1 MEAAVTGSARASRL
15 CGLAWAASLAA
26 LVGCAPVSVTGAW
39 RAPDYSGS
47 IKRALVVG
55 VFESPTDRRSLEDAL
70 AQALAKKGVEATPS
84 YSFMPGERMPDADTF
99 QGKLKGVEVEAV
111 LVTRLV
117 NVEKETVYVPPRTY
131 MVPHPYYYRLHT
143 YYGHAYHSLYE
154 PGFVMERTIVSL
166 ETTLYDASS
175 DRLIWTLATE
185 SFDPRTTR
193 DLVEPLTRLI
203 VERLQKDKL
212 L

>member
-1 MEAAVTGSARASRL
+1 MEGLRRASRPL
-15 CGLAWAASLAA
+15 GAALAVSLAA
-26 LVGCAPVSVTGAW
+26 LVGCAPVSVTGDW
-39 RAPDYSGS
+39 RAADYTGTIRS
-47 IKRALVVG
+47 ALVVG
-55 VFESPTDRRSLEDAL
+55 VFESATDRRSLEDAL
-70 AQALAKKGVEATPS
+70 AKALAKQGVEAVTS
-84 YSFMPGERMPDADTF
+84 YSFMPGKRMPDAETF
-99 QGKLKGVEVEAV
+99 RGEVEGVEVEAV

-117 NVEKETVYVPPRTY
+117 NVEKETVYVPPRAY
-131 MVPHPYYYRLHT
+131 MVPHPYYYNRLHT
-143 YYGHAYHSLYE
+143 YYGHVYHTLYE
-154 PGFVMERTIVSL
+154 PAYMMERTIVSL

-203 VERLQKDKL
+203 VERLKKDKL